1 MAFFSVCRQT
11 SRILT
16 PDPVS
21 STIINNSLNKPE
33 ALPHPQI
40 VPQVRTKSG
49 SGGHSRYPHSGNT
62 IIVFFNLRMLLL
74 NPGFLLAL
82 PIFASVLFLICF
94 TFLYLSTRLEGFV
107 FLANFPRWLQFSDCL
122 ILPIT
127 GLFLRHVNQPY
138 LPMRNLTHSK
148 LWTNKWFLLVEVRR
162 GGMEGNFISYFM
174 NKAVQILPI
183 CNELVIL
190 KVLID

>member
-127 GLFLRHVNQPY
+127 GLFPFFSSSDTQTPPY
-138 LPMRNLTHSK
+138 LAISG
-148 LWTNKWFLLVEVRR
+148 FLACLRTRR
-162 GGMEGNFISYFM
+162 QASSTIE
-174 NKAVQILPI
+174 
-183 CNELVIL
+183 
-190 KVLID
+190 